1 MQCVLLQAQS
11 NDVILKT
18 MRFRTSIILVL
29 ALGMI
34 ALVYVA
40 GRKSQR
46 TVQAPSDSI
55 TNPTPATRTAF
66 RKTAN
71 PLASVDAAE
80 PASAGTS
87 NIFQR
92 MMSGELDL
100 QLTSEQWA
108 EYLRQYGTNVET
120 LLATQKKDYI
130 KLAAEL
136 FPNDPRVQY
145 AVLTREL
152 FPEARREWLDRFKQ
166 SAPDNALAGYL
177 SAREYLRAGDREQGL
192 KDFAEAAGKPHFN
205 DYTLEQVQNMEDAQ
219 LSAGRSVL
227 EAKMAAGSEL
237 LLPQLAMFKGLAQDV
252 QGMQKEYIAAGDSA
266 SAEALAQM
274 GRSLAQQLIAGEGS
288 RTLISQLVGLAIER
302 ITISPLPLDSQPEF
316 LNGTVQQRIDELTAF
331 RQNVKSLV
339 PQIEEMMARGNE
351 TEIISYFDRMKLQG
365 EYKAMLWLQNRNRL
379 R

>member
-1 MQCVLLQAQS
+1 MRCVLLRVQS
-11 NDVILKT
+11 NDVMLKT
-18 MRFRTSIILVL
+18 MRFRTFIILAL

-40 GRKSQR
+40 ERKSHR

-55 TNPTPATRTAF
+55 TNPSSAARTAF

-71 PLASVDAAE
+71 TLAPADSVE
-80 PASAGTS
+80 PVPIGTS

-166 SAPDNALAGYL
+166 SAPDNSIASYL

-192 KDFAEAAGKPHFN
+192 KDLTDAANKPHLN

-219 LSAGRSVL
+219 LSAGRNVL

-252 QGMQKEYIAAGDSA
+252 QKMQKEYIAAGDTA

-274 GRSLAQQLIAGEGS
+274 GRSLAQQLISGEGS
-288 RTLISQLVGLAIER
+288 RTLIGQLVGLAIER
-302 ITISPLPLDSQPEF
+302 IAISSLPLDSQPAF
-316 LNGTVQQRIDELTAF
+316 LDGTVQQRIDELTAF
-331 RQNVKSLV
+331 RQNVKTLL

-351 TEIISYFDRMKLQG
+351 AEIISYFDRMKLQG

>member
-1 MQCVLLQAQS
+1 
-11 NDVILKT
+11 
-18 MRFRTSIILVL
+18 MRFRACIIL
-29 ALGMI
+29 
-34 ALVYVA
+34 ALVLSVIGLLYLA
-40 GRKSQR
+40 ERKSQR
-46 TVQAPSDSI
+46 SADAPRDSI
-55 TNPTPATRTAF
+55 TNPSSATRSAF
-66 RKTAN
+66 RKNAN
-71 PLASVDAAE
+71 GLADAGPAE
-80 PASAGTS
+80 PAPVNTS
-87 NIFQR
+87 NTFQR
-92 MMSGELDL
+92 VMSGELDL
-100 QLTSEQWA
+100 QLTVEQWA

-145 AVLTREL
+145 AVLAREL

-177 SAREYLRAGDREQGL
+177 SAREYLRAGDRDRGV
-192 KDFAEAAGKPHFN
+192 KDFAEAAGRPHFN

-237 LLPQLAMFKGLAQDV
+237 LLPQLAMFRQLAQDAEK
-252 QGMQKEYIAAGDSA
+252 MQKEYLAAGDTA
-266 SAEALAQM
+266 SVELLAQM
-274 GRSLAQQLIAGEGS
+274 SRSLAQQLISGEGS
-288 RTLISQLVGLAIER
+288 RALVSQLVGVAIER
-302 ITISPLPLDSQPEF
+302 LALSSLPPDSQPDF
-316 LNGTVQQRIDELTAF
+316 LDGTVQQRMDELTAF
-331 RQNVKSLV
+331 RQNVKTLT
-339 PQIEEMMARGNE
+339 PQIEEILAWGNE